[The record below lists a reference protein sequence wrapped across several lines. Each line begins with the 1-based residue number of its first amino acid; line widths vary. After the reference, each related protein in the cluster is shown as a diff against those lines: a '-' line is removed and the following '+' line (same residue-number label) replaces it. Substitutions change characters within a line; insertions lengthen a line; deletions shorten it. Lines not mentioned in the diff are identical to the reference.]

1 MVSMYRALVLSSICA
16 SKSSGRSPSTNLH
29 PMPRRGN
36 ATLNWLYVPP
46 YRNEVETMLSPASQ
60 MVAIV
65 RNWADWPDEV
75 ARAATPPSSAAIRF
89 SNTSQVGFM
98 MRE

>member
-1 MVSMYRALVLSSICA
+1 
-16 SKSSGRSPSTNLH
+16 
-29 PMPRRGN
+29 
-36 ATLNWLYVPP
+36 
-46 YRNEVETMLSPASQ
+46 MLSPASQ